1 MSGAFVETL
10 DTSAPVD
17 ETRPEHRDLPTSTML
32 LYGTGQVG
40 AQVFRDAPATL
51 LPIFLTTMLGVPA
64 WIAGLS
70 ILLPK
75 LWVIFCDPLMGAFS
89 DRKKMTWGRI
99 PFLFT
104 GAILTALCFFLLFSP
119 PEFPSFW
126 MSAAYNTVM
135 FTIAS
140 TAFSIFSVPYL
151 AMASEMSKSYHER
164 TKIMAFR
171 LVFTALGV
179 LIGVG
184 FVQPLVRWFGGGR
197 HGYTMMALSLAGLCL
212 AAMMTTVI
220 GMRRFRLIQTASEHI
235 PIFAQFRMAATYNWF
250 ALLGGSHFLQQL
262 GQACNYTVVGLV
274 FIYAV
279 DNIALL
285 IPFVLV
291 MTIGSIVSQPAWL
304 VVSRRIGKR
313 PTYVMC
319 VTVWALVN
327 LSWVLVHPAT
337 DELFRLPLFGAVS
350 TQTVLIMLRGVFIG
364 PFNAGFVL
372 MSYSLLTDTIEYDR
386 RRFGISREGAFS
398 GIYSA
403 LEKLAF
409 AVGPAVAGVILSL
422 TGFSESKGGEAIQSS
437 GAIHG
442 ILIVFGFVPTFFA
455 MSSLLLLRLYKLDE
469 RTILATR
476 PA

>member
-1 MSGAFVETL
+1 
-10 DTSAPVD
+10 
-17 ETRPEHRDLPTSTML
+17 
-32 LYGTGQVG
+32 
-40 AQVFRDAPATL
+40 
-51 LPIFLTTMLGVPA
+51 
-64 WIAGLS
+64 
-70 ILLPK
+70 
-75 LWVIFCDPLMGAFS
+75 
-89 DRKKMTWGRI
+89 
-99 PFLFT
+99 
-104 GAILTALCFFLLFSP
+104 
-119 PEFPSFW
+119 
-126 MSAAYNTVM
+126 
-135 FTIAS
+135 
-140 TAFSIFSVPYL
+140 
-151 AMASEMSKSYHER
+151 
-164 TKIMAFR
+164 
-171 LVFTALGV
+171 
-179 LIGVG
+179 
-184 FVQPLVRWFGGGR
+184 
-197 HGYTMMALSLAGLCL
+197 
-212 AAMMTTVI
+212 
-220 GMRRFRLIQTASEHI
+220 
-235 PIFAQFRMAATYNWF
+235 MAATYNWF

-319 VTVWALVN
+319 VIVWALVN
-327 LSWVLVHPAT
+327 LSWLLVHPAT

-350 TQTVLIMLRGVFIG
+350 TQTILIMLRAVFIG